1 MARPR
6 PRRRKTL
13 PPLSF
18 SRRLAR
24 RQWLLGQLGI
34 ERFDQLGRS
43 LRENAS
49 QAVFARYLNRSL
61 PRA

>member
-34 ERFDQLGRS
+34 EWFDQLGRS

-49 QAVFARYLNRSL
+49 RAVFAR
-61 PRA
+61 